1 MILTATGAATPG
13 TAGPKGASSAEPNR
27 MGMAQS
33 MFQSVFQSMKGGMP
47 EPKSLAGH
55 GFWRDCDRLLSGQ
68 PAATTA
74 AAHDLGVVL

>member
-1 MILTATGAATPG
+1 
-13 TAGPKGASSAEPNR
+13 
-27 MGMAQS
+27 MGMLQN
-33 MFQSVFQSMKGGMP
+33 MFQSMFQSMKGGMP